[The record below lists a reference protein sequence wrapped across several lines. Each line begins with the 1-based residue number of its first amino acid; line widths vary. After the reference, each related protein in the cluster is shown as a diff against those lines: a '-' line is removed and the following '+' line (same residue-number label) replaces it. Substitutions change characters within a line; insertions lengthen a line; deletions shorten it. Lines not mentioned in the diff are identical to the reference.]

1 MASIDLRELAYARSG
16 DKGDLS
22 NVVLAPFDEADYDWL
37 GRHLSIEVVHDQFQ
51 KLVHGRIARYEMPG
65 TKMFNFVMEKALQG
79 GVSRSLNIDMHGKS
93 RASLML
99 GIRLEYSSNDPPPS
113 KR

>member
-1 MASIDLRELAYARSG
+1 MGSIDLRELAYSRSG

-22 NVVLAPFDEADYDWL
+22 NIVVAPFDESDYEWL
-37 GRHLSIEVVHDQFQ
+37 GRHLGVEVVHDHFQ
-51 KLVHGRIARYEMPG
+51 QLVKGSINRYEMPG

-93 RASLML
+93 RASFML
-99 GIRLEYSSNDPPPS
+99 GIRLEYSADDPPPS

>member
-1 MASIDLRELAYARSG
+1 MASIDLRELAYSRSG

-22 NVVLAPFDEADYDWL
+22 NVVVAPFHEADYEWL
-37 GRHLSIEVVHDQFQ
+37 GKHLSVEVVHEQFQ
-51 KLVHGRIARYEMPG
+51 KLVHGSIARYEMPG

-79 GVSRSLNIDMHGKS
+79 GVSRSLNLDMHGKS

-99 GIRLEYSSNDPPPS
+99 GIRLEFSDGDPPPS